1 MVILQR
7 TWPIRSQFELLST
20 AAMLTLVLLIPL
32 CPSPQR
38 LMAGRVVTGTTERGN
53 NKEIERKGE
62 PRGPEVDPSKAQG
75 AHTHTQETRE
85 GERERERWREREMER
100 ERDRQRQTESER
112 ESKTV
117 RVAEWRTP
125 NHSST

>member
-75 AHTHTQETRE
+75 AHTHTHTRD
-85 GERERERWREREMER
+85 ERGRKRERDGERERWRERER
-100 ERDRQRQTESER
+100 
-112 ESKTV
+112 
-117 RVAEWRTP
+117 
-125 NHSST
+125 